1 MGINGNLQKK
11 IRANIKDKIIILTI
25 CLLLYPFSAVIG
37 FSDNGSW
44 YGHFVYMFGHANIFH
59 FIINVS
65 VLFSLQNKIRIY
77 PSYFISVLA
86 SFLPMY
92 VQEPTVGL
100 SAFLFSSM
108 GQMWGRTGRWKDAIR
123 KAGPFILFTMLLN
136 NVNGCLHLYCFVIG
150 YLMEWFIIYIERK
163 RSA

>member
-1 MGINGNLQKK
+1 MLMGINGNLQKK

-108 GQMWGRTGRWKDAIR
+108 GQMWGRTGLWKEALK
-123 KAGPFILFTMLLN
+123 KAMPFIICTMAVPNINGLL
-136 NVNGCLHLYCFVIG
+136 HFWCFVLG
-150 YLMEWFIIYIERK
+150 YIVAYCINNIKNR
-163 RSA
+163 

>member
-1 MGINGNLQKK
+1 
-11 IRANIKDKIIILTI
+11 
-25 CLLLYPFSAVIG
+25 
-37 FSDNGSW
+37 
-44 YGHFVYMFGHANIFH
+44 MFGHANIFH

-65 VLFSLQNKIRIY
+65 VLFSLQNKIRVFQ
-77 PSYFISVLA
+77 SYIISVLA

-108 GQMWGRTGRWKDAIR
+108 GQMWGRTGRWKDAIK
-123 KAGPFILFTMLLN
+123 KAGPFILFTMLLD

>member
-11 IRANIKDKIIILTI
+11 IRVNIKDKIIIFTI
-25 CLLLYPFSAVIG
+25 CLLFYPFSAIIG

-65 VLFSLQNKIRIY
+65 VLFSLQNKIRIC
-77 PSYFISVLA
+77 PSYFISVLS

-92 VQEPTVGL
+92 VQESTVGL

-108 GQMWGRTGRWKDAIR
+108 GQMWGRTGRWKEALK
-123 KAGPFILFTMLLN
+123 KAMPFILFTMILS
-136 NVNGCLHLYCFVIG
+136 NVNGLLHLWCFILGYIVAYCINN
-150 YLMEWFIIYIERK
+150 IKIR
-163 RSA
+163 